1 MITIILGDQKPVITV
16 ALVVVFGTP
25 QISSSILDLLA
36 SIDRRRVP
44 VIVVHFE
51 PLSGMFFLGAPSCSQ
66 TLQTAIVVLI
76 GKIKCGAKCMGIM
89 VCK

>member
-25 QISSSILDLLA
+25 QISSGILALLA

>member
-1 MITIILGDQKPVITV
+1 MITIILGDQQPVITV

-25 QISSSILDLLA
+25 QISSGILDLLA
-36 SIDRRRVP
+36 SIDRRGVP